1 MKSIEEIKGMSS
13 ETIEALCLE
22 LEIRLKNGTIDDFNK
37 EILLALIE
45 YGRLVILSRAFPSV
59 ADGLKPVHRR
69 ILYTMKDLGLN
80 DGPHHVKSAK
90 ITGSCL
96 GSFHPHGDAS
106 VYDAMVRLAQEFS
119 LRVPLVSGQGNFGTI
134 EGDVAASARY
144 TEATFTKAG
153 YAFFNDI
160 NKNVVNFIPNY
171 DETTTEP
178 ELLPVPFPNLL
189 INGSFGIAV
198 GMSSNIPPHN
208 PKEIAEL
215 TKYLIEKRKGK
226 EFDIEKALDILPA
239 PDFPTKGI
247 IYSKTNLRAEM
258 KKALLTGKAKLTLRS
273 SYEIEVNKKKESL
286 IITDIPYMVQVP
298 QIFTKLSEYLTN
310 KDNIRE
316 WDIFKKSIYE
326 IRNES
331 NKDGV
336 RLVIDLKAGVSAD
349 TIYSMLQDALE
360 TTISYRC
367 NVIGLDGKLKS
378 MGVLEILEN
387 FIDFRLSI
395 QERKYTQI
403 KSESEDALEITEG
416 YIKAVDMIDTIISI
430 IRGSDDVEQA
440 GLKIKEL
447 GFTDRQTSVILALR
461 LSRLTK
467 MEKINLLSEKD
478 KLEKLIAKADKI
490 LKSET
495 LKLNL
500 ISEELSDLSYFDC
513 ERKTAMGEAV
523 TSVGIVEN
531 YICSLSKIGYLK
543 KEISNKEKGSLIE
556 NDYLKFKVEANS
568 SESIIALGA
577 DGVAYGLK
585 VSNIPDKDTFIS
597 LELEGCKNIVG
608 FLKYNENDLLTFVTK
623 RGFIKKVKVSDFSG
637 CFRKGGI
644 AAISLDDDELIYAG
658 IAEGIIS
665 LISEEGKIIRFDTGE
680 VPVVGRSARGV
691 IAMRDA
697 TVCCVAFEKVVY
709 YFDGKVEGVMLDKYP
724 TQKRA
729 GKGVYINKSAPKTKV
744 RAFESDKY
752 IIKDEIVEFKEGLIL
767 KEKDVLI
774 DSYYE

>member
-22 LEIRLKNGTIDDFNK
+22 LEVRLKNGTIDDFNK

-273 SYEIEVNKKKESL
+273 SYEIEVNKKKR
-286 IITDIPYMVQVP
+286 V
-298 QIFTKLSEYLTN
+298 
-310 KDNIRE
+310 
-316 WDIFKKSIYE
+316 
-326 IRNES
+326 
-331 NKDGV
+331 
-336 RLVIDLKAGVSAD
+336 
-349 TIYSMLQDALE
+349 
-360 TTISYRC
+360 
-367 NVIGLDGKLKS
+367 
-378 MGVLEILEN
+378 
-387 FIDFRLSI
+387 
-395 QERKYTQI
+395 
-403 KSESEDALEITEG
+403 
-416 YIKAVDMIDTIISI
+416 
-430 IRGSDDVEQA
+430 
-440 GLKIKEL
+440 
-447 GFTDRQTSVILALR
+447 
-461 LSRLTK
+461 
-467 MEKINLLSEKD
+467 
-478 KLEKLIAKADKI
+478 
-490 LKSET
+490 
-495 LKLNL
+495 
-500 ISEELSDLSYFDC
+500 
-513 ERKTAMGEAV
+513 
-523 TSVGIVEN
+523 
-531 YICSLSKIGYLK
+531 
-543 KEISNKEKGSLIE
+543 
-556 NDYLKFKVEANS
+556 
-568 SESIIALGA
+568 
-577 DGVAYGLK
+577 
-585 VSNIPDKDTFIS
+585 
-597 LELEGCKNIVG
+597 
-608 FLKYNENDLLTFVTK
+608 
-623 RGFIKKVKVSDFSG
+623 
-637 CFRKGGI
+637 
-644 AAISLDDDELIYAG
+644 
-658 IAEGIIS
+658 
-665 LISEEGKIIRFDTGE
+665 
-680 VPVVGRSARGV
+680 
-691 IAMRDA
+691 
-697 TVCCVAFEKVVY
+697 
-709 YFDGKVEGVMLDKYP
+709 
-724 TQKRA
+724 
-729 GKGVYINKSAPKTKV
+729 
-744 RAFESDKY
+744 
-752 IIKDEIVEFKEGLIL
+752 
-767 KEKDVLI
+767 
-774 DSYYE
+774 